1 MKISYALNHTSSS
14 LGFTLGYIDTAAAAT
29 QSTNISHHQHHQPGP
44 SLLYQTATSS
54 ALGALIAC
62 SIAGNAFVLAA
73 IYLERSL
80 QTVANYLIGSLAVTD
95 LLVSV
100 LVLPVAALYQV
111 LGRWTLGQAVCD
123 AFIAL
128 DVLCC
133 TSSILHLC
141 AIALDRY
148 WAITDSVEYMNK
160 RTPRRAAL
168 MIAITWVVGF
178 SISIPPMLGWRQA
191 EDRAD
196 PDACNISQHLGYT
209 IYSTFG
215 AFYIPLVLMLVL
227 YGKIFSAARF
237 RIRKNVAFKSAS
249 HTDNDSADGPIAVTA
264 RSSEPATLLIVAQVS
279 EERTS
284 DGPEGLLLPIVIR
297 DREETDGDGGGGGGG
312 RVGQERKRSHD
323 QHHQHHHQHHHHHHD
338 SHTQQCGHEH
348 RDSQQSHHGHHRHH
362 HQHHHHHRHHQHH
375 LYRSSQRPEQQHLQ
389 QQQEQNSSDQQQ
401 QSHGHQHQQK
411 SHHQHRQHKSQSN
424 HCHVQQQQE
433 QKQQQLDQQHHHH
446 HRRHHHHHHRRQQHH
461 DDDHQQ
467 SQDHQQHKHQQRTG
481 DRDQK
486 QHRGHHSCHQHH
498 EQLQLQSA
506 DNRQQSA
513 DHHQQQHKQ
522 STNNNDDADQQ
533 YRHQQQQSTETQQQK
548 STVHEGQQQKPADQQ
563 QQQQQQHQQRP
574 ADEPHHH
581 QQQQQQPQQQQQQ
594 LENNQQ
600 PPDHQKTL
608 GPSQDLQA
616 KQVMDRAQMHRMR
629 SAMARE
635 RKAVKTLGIIMGSFV
650 LCWLPFFV
658 VALVVPFCGP
668 FCELPPILMALITW
682 LGYSNSLL
690 NPVIY
695 AYFNRDFQN
704 AFKKIARCRCCRG
717 RY

>member
-1 MKISYALNHTSSS
+1 MKISYPLNHSSSSSSSSSS

-29 QSTNISHHQHHQPGP
+29 QSTDISHHHHHQPGP

-148 WAITDSVEYMNK
+148 WAITDPVDYVNK

-168 MIAITWVVGF
+168 MIAVTWAVGF
-178 SISIPPMLGWRQA
+178 SISIPPVLGWRQA

-196 PDACNISQHLGYT
+196 QDACNISQHLGYT

-227 YGKIFSAARF
+227 YGKIFGAARF
-237 RIRKNVAFKSAS
+237 RIRSTIKRSQKRPAEP
-249 HTDNDSADGPIAVTA
+249 TDVVVVVVSTTPVESPQQLDGVN
-264 RSSEPATLLIVAQVS
+264 
-279 EERTS
+279 
-284 DGPEGLLLPIVIR
+284 
-297 DREETDGDGGGGGGG
+297 GGG
-312 RVGQERKRSHD
+312 RPEELPGKAKSRS
-323 QHHQHHHQHHHHHHD
+323 
-338 SHTQQCGHEH
+338 
-348 RDSQQSHHGHHRHH
+348 
-362 HQHHHHHRHHQHH
+362 
-375 LYRSSQRPEQQHLQ
+375 
-389 QQQEQNSSDQQQ
+389 NSDQ
-401 QSHGHQHQQK
+401 
-411 SHHQHRQHKSQSN
+411 
-424 HCHVQQQQE
+424 
-433 QKQQQLDQQHHHH
+433 
-446 HRRHHHHHHRRQQHH
+446 
-461 DDDHQQ
+461 
-467 SQDHQQHKHQQRTG
+467 
-481 DRDQK
+481 
-486 QHRGHHSCHQHH
+486 
-498 EQLQLQSA
+498 
-506 DNRQQSA
+506 
-513 DHHQQQHKQ
+513 
-522 STNNNDDADQQ
+522 
-533 YRHQQQQSTETQQQK
+533 
-548 STVHEGQQQKPADQQ
+548 TV
-563 QQQQQQHQQRP
+563 QQQQQQHLKKQRSLKDSIKKSVMGK
-574 ADEPHHH
+574 ARHQSIASDGGSEKRGKQSRRETIRSEDLGDEAVRRAVV
-581 QQQQQQPQQQQQQ
+581 
-594 LENNQQ
+594 
-600 PPDHQKTL
+600 
-608 GPSQDLQA
+608 A
-616 KQVMDRAQMHRMR
+616 K
-629 SAMARE
+629 E

-668 FCELPPILMALITW
+668 PCKLPQIITALITW

-717 RY
+717 RGRC